1 MSGDKTKIW
10 IVSELYKPSNTSTA
24 HILAQ
29 VVDFLSE
36 EHEVLVI
43 AGKSA
48 SYKYGLNEHN
58 VTSSAERIIYIDSPF
73 VRNKV
78 LRIIFG
84 LYFTIKTTIYLLKRF
99 EKGDKIL
106 AVTNPQTLLLVLP
119 WFFSSDLTFL
129 MHDVFPDNLI
139 KTSRGIG
146 QLIGRVLNPIY
157 NISFSRLSNAIV
169 LGDDM
174 KQVVEKKGVKNVRI
188 IRNWADEELKVMPFP
203 SGKIRILY
211 AGNVGHLQGL
221 KDFIRW
227 FKQLDERFF
236 ELHIRGE
243 GESKQELIV
252 AVQEL
257 KMNNVSFFGAF
268 RRDEQSDILAKSH
281 FGLVSLDTKM
291 FGLGV
296 PSKFYNIIKAGRPVL
311 YFGPNQTEVYNS
323 VKNDS
328 LGLILDTSKEIS
340 VLSNQ
345 MEVLIQRASPEYYTN
360 VYDRM
365 YSKKAVKDQL
375 LNYYRLNV

>member
-29 VVDFLSE
+29 VADFLSE

-43 AGKSA
+43 ACKLA

-78 LRIIFG
+78 HRIIFG
-84 LYFTIKTTIYLLKRF
+84 LYFSIKTTIYLLKRF

-157 NISFSRLSNAIV
+157 NVSFSRLSNAIV

-203 SGKIRILY
+203 IGKIRILY

-243 GESKQELIV
+243 GEAKQELIV

-296 PSKFYNIIKAGRPVL
+296 PSKFYNIMKAGRPVL
-311 YFGPNQTEVYNS
+311 YFGPHHTEVYNS
-323 VKNDS
+323 VKDDS

-340 VLSNQ
+340 VLSHQ
-345 MEVLIQRASPEYYTN
+345 MEVLIQRASPEYYAN

-375 LNYYRLNV
+375 LKYFRIND